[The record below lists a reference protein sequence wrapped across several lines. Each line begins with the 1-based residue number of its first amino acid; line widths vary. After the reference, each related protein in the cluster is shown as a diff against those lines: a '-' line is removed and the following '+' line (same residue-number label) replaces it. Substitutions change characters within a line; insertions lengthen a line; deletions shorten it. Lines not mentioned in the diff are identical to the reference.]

1 MLIESDLFIAYLKK
15 EDWLKP
21 TAEKIFNA
29 IKTNTLRDIQA
40 STDIIHELYYVFSDI
55 TPIPTILG
63 NAANLATLKNITYI
77 DPTREILL
85 SALDLMTGN
94 GLKSMFDAIYA
105 ATSLTSHVPDHTI
118 LSTDQAYD
126 NISGIER
133 IDPRNLQIPE

>member
-29 IKTNTLRDIQA
+29 IKTNTLQDIQA

-55 TPIPTILG
+55 APISTILG
-63 NAANLATLKNITYI
+63 NAANLVTLENITYI

-85 SALDLMTGN
+85 SALDLMTSYD
-94 GLKSMFDAIYA
+94 LKSIFDAIYA
-105 ATSLTSHVPDHTI
+105 AASRTPHVPDHAI
-118 LSTDQAYD
+118 LSTDQTYD
-126 NISGIER
+126 KISGIER
-133 IDPRNLQIPE
+133 IDPRNLPIPE

>member
-29 IKTNTLRDIQA
+29 IKTNTLQDIQA

-55 TPIPTILG
+55 APIPTILG
-63 NAANLATLKNITYI
+63 NAANLATLENITYI

-85 SALDLMTGN
+85 SALDLMTSYD
-94 GLKSMFDAIYA
+94 LKSIFDAIYA
-105 ATSLTSHVPDHTI
+105 ATSLTPHVPDHTI

-126 NISGIER
+126 KISGIER